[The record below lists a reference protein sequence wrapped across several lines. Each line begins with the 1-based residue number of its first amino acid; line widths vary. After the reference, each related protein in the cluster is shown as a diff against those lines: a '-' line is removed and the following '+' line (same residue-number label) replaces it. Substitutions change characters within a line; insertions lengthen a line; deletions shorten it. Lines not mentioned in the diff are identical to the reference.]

1 MTSFTE
7 LSKTT
12 GSAKKEGESPGPTG
26 RRTKGGSILGAKARS
41 YENPSKFP
49 AATITSDCKLGFKQH
64 IFIIL
69 QFWRSEV

>member
-26 RRTKGGSILGAKARS
+26 RRTKGGVGSKIWGDKLSILRTHS
-41 YENPSKFP
+41 
-49 AATITSDCKLGFKQH
+49 FK
-64 IFIIL
+64 
-69 QFWRSEV
+69 S